1 MMVATGVLSMDAGL
15 TRIINMTIR
24 VTRLPD
30 INSDRDLERH
40 GYASYGRFALL
51 RGGGLW
57 FGDFHSSHPAS
68 TATGWYWAVDRNG
81 DLLVS
86 ARGAVLDVEM
96 LVRERKDILAWLVS
110 ELVRRRIIKKPTSLE
125 IA

>member
-1 MMVATGVLSMDAGL
+1 M
-15 TRIINMTIR
+15 RIRIA
-24 VTRLPD
+24 RLPD
-30 INSDRDLERH
+30 INSVQALEKY
-40 GYASYGRFALL
+40 GYTSYGRFAIL

-86 ARGAVLDVEM
+86 ARGAALDVEM
-96 LVRERKDILAWLVS
+96 LVKERRDV
-110 ELVRRRIIKKPTSLE
+110 